1 MEGRDADADRAYERA
16 RSIKERTIGPD
27 DPQMAV
33 TLERHALVLSRM
45 GRGAE
50 ALELTAR
57 ARRLSAPGGKELYR
71 WGGLRDER

>member
-1 MEGRDADADRAYERA
+1 
-16 RSIKERTIGPD
+16 
-27 DPQMAV
+27 MAV